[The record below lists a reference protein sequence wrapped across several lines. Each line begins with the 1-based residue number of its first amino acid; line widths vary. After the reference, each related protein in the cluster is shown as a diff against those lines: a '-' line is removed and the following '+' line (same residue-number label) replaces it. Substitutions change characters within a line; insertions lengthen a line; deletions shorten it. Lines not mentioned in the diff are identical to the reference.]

1 MADYLPT
8 TQAEL
13 TTWVGLQQRQRAATA
28 TALGLSQDEVDALDA
43 ADAAVLTSFATAADQ
58 QAKARA
64 AVTQNETDVAAYKKR
79 RRQEIARFKT
89 DPRYSEALGRANEW
103 IGDAPAVDPTTL
115 KPTLKTVPSAEGIRL
130 DWSKN
135 GQDGVEVFRRLAGTP
150 TWEKLAFDSRSPYI
164 DTETDLTGSF
174 EYYVQLL
181 KADRPVG
188 QPSDIVVARH
198 GSR

>member
-8 TQAEL
+8 TQADFA
-13 TTWVGLQQRQRAATA
+13 TWVQLQQRQRAATA
-28 TALGLSQDEVDALDA
+28 LGLTKDEVDALDA
-43 ADAAVLTSFATAADQ
+43 ADAAVLASFATAADL
-58 QAKARA
+58 QARARA
-64 AVTQNETDVAAYKKR
+64 AVAQNETDAAAYKKQ

-89 DPRYSEALGRANEW
+89 DPRYTEALGRANEW
-103 IGDAPAVDPTTL
+103 IGDAPAVDPATL
-115 KPTLKTVPSAEGIRL
+115 KPSLKTMPSAEGIRL

-135 GQDGVEVFRRLAGTP
+135 GQDGVEVFRRPAGTP
-150 TWEKLAFDSRSPYI
+150 AWTKLAFDSRSPYI
-164 DTETDLTGSF
+164 DTETGLTGAY

-198 GSR
+198 A